1 MSTHKTM
8 IKDTIYYRTKLPH
21 IHPADGIFFI
31 TFRLVDS
38 LPKSVLNK
46 FMIEKE
52 AAILHSRLE
61 NDDIINKELKYNI
74 EKKYFDKFDQ
84 LLKNGAGKCWL
95 KQPKIAQLVSNKIHS
110 YDPTRYKLMCY
121 CIMPNHVHLLIEPN
135 KVNLIIKSNKY
146 GASRNYYLTET
157 LRLLKGS
164 TARLCNNV
172 LDRTGVF
179 WQHESYDHYIR
190 NEREF
195 IRTIR
200 YILYNPV
207 KAGFVDDWRD
217 WEFNYLAD
225 L

>member
-1 MSTHKTM
+1 
-8 IKDTIYYRTKLPH
+8 
-21 IHPADGIFFI
+21 
-31 TFRLVDS
+31 
-38 LPKSVLNK
+38 
-46 FMIEKE
+46 MIEKE

-61 NDDIINKELKYNI
+61 NDGIINKELKYNI

-95 KQPKIAQLVSNKIHS
+95 KQPKIAQLVANKIHS
-110 YDPTRYKLMCY
+110 YDSVRYKLICY
-121 CIMPNHVHLLIEPN
+121 CIMPNHVHLLIESN

-146 GASRNYYLTET
+146 GASRNYYLTEI

-164 TARLCNNV
+164 TARLCNKALN
-172 LDRTGVF
+172 RTGVF

-195 IRTIR
+195 IWTIR